1 MGENAE
7 YEGLDYRSVKVLEQ
21 LLQLLECLLV
31 EQQWNVVSLE
41 QKTGTGRIRGLLEE
55 SRLRRHFESLV
66 VF

>member
-1 MGENAE
+1 MGENAK
-7 YEGLDYRSVKVLEQ
+7 YEGLDYRSVKVLKQ

-41 QKTGTGRIRGLLEE
+41 QKTGTERIKGLLEE